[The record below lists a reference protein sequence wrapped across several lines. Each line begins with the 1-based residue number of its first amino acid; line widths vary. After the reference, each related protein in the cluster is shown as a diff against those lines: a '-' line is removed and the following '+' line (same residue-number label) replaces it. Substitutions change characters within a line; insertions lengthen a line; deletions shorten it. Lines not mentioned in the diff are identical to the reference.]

1 MDQLLI
7 GAACFLLEN
16 LCSMGFD
23 KGTEYLVEKL
33 SNKTLLKADDR
44 VREYLMD
51 HLQEYEYEKIDSFLA
66 QSGVYA
72 HDQALTNWSI
82 LSAQTDELV
91 NDFYKAHPTM
101 QYNRQTLTP
110 LLEQAIITAYQS
122 VLSQLSVDGQVLY
135 NQAIRN
141 REQDRTEHKKIEDRL
156 NSIEQL
162 LSQNTE
168 EYKSIAELLRD
179 IIEERK
185 ASANIQ
191 IVHKKILWI
200 NDFSKNFG
208 LTKHVFTDDS
218 VSFDVR
224 YSFKEALSLY
234 KSNNYIAVVVDVG
247 TGEEIK
253 SILSFVNEIKLLG
266 QRSHFI
272 FLGDLPTIRK
282 YGNKFMQVGAP
293 TITNVA
299 TNVFALLKDAINDNV
314 N

>member
-1 MDQLLI
+1 MESLLN
-7 GAACFLLEN
+7 GAAVAVLEN
-16 LCSMGFD
+16 IASLGLD
-23 KGTEYLVEKL
+23 KGADFLAEKR
-33 SNKTLLKADDR
+33 SNKALSKADDR

-51 HLQEYEYEKIDSFLA
+51 HLYEYEYEKIDEFLA
-66 QSGVYA
+66 KTGIYA
-72 HDQALTNWSI
+72 HDHVAPNWSV
-82 LSAQTDELV
+82 LSVQIDELV
-91 NDFYKAHPTM
+91 NEFYIAHPSM

-110 LLEQAIITAYQS
+110 LLEQAIITAYKS
-122 VLSQLSVDGQVLY
+122 VISQLSTDGQVLY

-141 REQDRTEHKKIEDRL
+141 REQDQTEHKKIEDRL
-156 NSIEQL
+156 NSIERL
-162 LSQNTE
+162 LSQNTN
-168 EYKSIAELLRD
+168 EYKSIVELLRD

-185 ASANIQ
+185 SSASVQ

-200 NDFSKNFG
+200 NDFSKNYG

-218 VSFDVR
+218 VSFEVR

-247 TGEEIK
+247 TGEEIE

-272 FLGDLPTIRK
+272 FFGDLPTIRK
-282 YGNKFMQVGAP
+282 HGNKFMQVGAP

-299 TNVFALLKDAINDNV
+299 TNVFARLKDAINDNV
-314 N
+314 K